1 MATISLRMDDDTK
14 LAFDRFCESAGLT
27 VSAALNMFIKRVVRD
42 NKLPFEVTGD
52 PFWSEANQARLKE
65 SIKEVEAGHYTAHEL
80 IDVDD

>member
-14 LAFDRFCESAGLT
+14 LAFDGFCESAGLS
-27 VSAALNMFIKRVVRD
+27 VSAAINMFIKRVIRD

-52 PFWSEANQARLKE
+52 PFWSESNQAVLKK
-65 SIKEVEAGHYTAHEL
+65 SIQEVESGNYAPHEL